1 MFALATDLMQEKKCV
16 VTGRYHYPNMEGKRV
31 EVSNWQH
38 CQSVCRVTAGCKY
51 FSFWPDQGCQLQSEP
66 KEYRHVE
73 NKAYEGVMSGPAICP
88 GDEELGSMGFGGSN
102 FLDSSTLYCLKN
114 SKDACCSCGVCCL
127 PFCHADTNKWTTRD
141 GCPNA
146 ATGFCDAKQFSIPPT
161 C

>member
-1 MFALATDLMQEKKCV
+1 M